1 MKGQDFSPE
10 SYSCLLVL
18 LPESFRGGC
27 SFGTGVTTSFSQQTA
42 RHYPANGMLGK
53 GGDENTSQEVG
64 LKKQVIL
71 RLRKL
76 RKVFFTERLAHRKT
90 GDIGHRDQG
99 KVIFFRAE
107 RVFQFI
113 TEGIQ

>member
-27 SFGTGVTTSFSQQTA
+27 SFGTGVKASFSQQTA

-53 GGDENTSQEVG
+53 RGDEKTSQEPR

-71 RLRKL
+71 RLREG
-76 RKVFFTERLAHRKT
+76 RQVGFAQCFTH
-90 GDIGHRDQG
+90 
-99 KVIFFRAE
+99 
-107 RVFQFI
+107 
-113 TEGIQ
+113 